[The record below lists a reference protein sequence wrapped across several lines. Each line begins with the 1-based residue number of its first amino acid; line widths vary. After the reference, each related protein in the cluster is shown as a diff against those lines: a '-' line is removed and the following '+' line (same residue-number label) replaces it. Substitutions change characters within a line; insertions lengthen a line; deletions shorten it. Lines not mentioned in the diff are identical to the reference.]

1 MSRVARFASTIIL
14 LWVAAVSAEQNPAS
28 RIVTLSPH
36 LTELVFDAGAGDR
49 LVGVVEYSDYPDA
62 AEKIP
67 RIGDAFRFDRE
78 RLASVRPDL
87 VLAWEGGTP
96 VSAIDQLIDDGYRV
110 ETIRTSEPEDIALAL
125 ERIGTLAGTSSTA
138 AARAGRF
145 RSEMAELDAAH
156 AGREPVRVFFQIS
169 ARPLYTVGEGQII
182 DRVVAL
188 CGGVNVFG
196 SLRQLAPVVTE
207 ESVVAADPQ
216 IILTSSPED
225 DPLARWSRFPDM
237 AAVREGR
244 LYEVEGDWL
253 SRQGPRLV
261 LGARQVCA
269 LIDSARNGD

>member
-1 MSRVARFASTIIL
+1 MSRIFRFALTIIL
-14 LWVAAVSAEQNPAS
+14 LWVTAALAERDTAS
-28 RIVTLSPH
+28 RIVALSPH

-49 LVGVVEYSDYPDA
+49 LVGVVEYSDYPA
-62 AEKIP
+62 AARELP

-96 VSAIDQLIDDGYRV
+96 VSAIDQLVDDGYRV

-125 ERIGTLAGTSSTA
+125 ERIGALAGTSETA
-138 AARAGRF
+138 ASRADLF
-145 RSEMAELDAAH
+145 RREMAELEAAY
-156 AGREPVRVFFQIS
+156 AGRQPVRVFFQIS
-169 ARPLYTVGEGQII
+169 ARPLYTVGKGQII
-182 DRVVAL
+182 DRVIAL
-188 CGGVNVFG
+188 CGGENVFG

-216 IILTSSPED
+216 VILTSSPQD

-237 AAVREGR
+237 AAVQGGQ
-244 LYEVEGDWL
+244 LHEVEGDWL

-261 LGARQVCA
+261 LGARQVCE
-269 LIDSARNGD
+269 LIDSARGGD